1 MKPHDQKRIVI
12 VDGYSTG
19 RDLVR
24 ELVDRNVECLHLR
37 STEQLPAAVANS
49 FNPAPY
55 DADLGY
61 VGEAGAA
68 IDMLTPLAPNAVVA
82 GSEWGVTFAE
92 QIAHG
97 MGLPTNRV
105 EMASARRNKFDMIEA
120 ARRHG
125 LRVAQ
130 QASVS
135 NVGAAHEWAARH
147 AKWPIVVKPMSSAGS
162 DGVSICGNHAG
173 IDAAFVRALGR
184 ENYIGCL
191 NERLLMQSF
200 LAGPQ
205 YIVNTVSRGGR
216 HFVTDAWFMTI
227 AAPPSLMP
235 QDIQLLDPVVPTT
248 QALIK
253 YTFGVLGA
261 LGIENGAAHT
271 ELKWTPEGPAL
282 IETGARVM
290 GAAMDS
296 PSYRDAGMESQAMAY
311 ARILAGSDAECNAV
325 FAKRHYGL
333 RRHIT
338 KLLFNFRRTGQVRG
352 IDGLVRLRRLR
363 SFNAHYRPLRIG
375 DRVRQTADWLCTGGV
390 VYLIHDDPHQIAAD
404 IDVIRTWEQRGELY
418 ALADLDTTIGAR
430 S

>member
-1 MKPHDQKRIVI
+1 MKPHEQKRIVI

-37 STEQLPAAVANS
+37 STEQLPIAVAKS

-55 DADLGY
+55 DADFGY

-68 IDMLTPLAPNAVVA
+68 IDMLTPLAPNAVIA

-97 MGLPTNRV
+97 MELPTNRI
-105 EMASARRNKFDMIEA
+105 EMASARRDKFDMVEA

-135 NVGAAHEWAARH
+135 NVEAAHDWANRYG
-147 AKWPIVVKPMSSAGS
+147 KWPIVVKPMSSAGS
-162 DGVSICGNHAG
+162 DGVSICENHAE
-173 IDAAFVRALGR
+173 IDAAFARALGR
-184 ENYIGCL
+184 ENYIGCV

-227 AAPPSLMP
+227 AGSPSPVP
-235 QDIQLLDPVVPTT
+235 QDIQLLDPMLPTA
-248 QALIK
+248 QALIR
-253 YTFGVLGA
+253 YTLGVLAA

-296 PSYRDAGMESQAMAY
+296 SSYRDAGMESQAMVY
-311 ARILAGSDAECNAV
+311 ARILAGSEVECDAI
-325 FAKRHYGL
+325 FAERHYAL
-333 RRHIT
+333 KRHIT
-338 KLLFNFRRTGQVRG
+338 KLLFNFSRAGEVRG
-352 IDGLVRLRRLR
+352 LDGLMRLRRLP
-363 SFNAHYRPLRIG
+363 SFNAHYRPLRVG
-375 DRVRQTADWLCTGGV
+375 DRVRQTADWLCAGGV

-404 IDVIRTWEQRGELY
+404 IDLIREWEQHGELY
-418 ALADLDTTIGAR
+418 ALADLDTVIGAR